1 MMRKVVKVVIFL
13 AFLISLPFMMEL
25 DRVEAKSKAR
35 TLRELKNELA
45 GLKAEKK
52 QNETNKANTKNEISS
67 AKNSVSSKQNEIVK
81 NQNRIDTATEES
93 KKLTTEI
100 EEGKEELYNLI

>member
-1 MMRKVVKVVIFL
+1 MIRKVVKVVIFL
-13 AFLISLPFMMEL
+13 AFLVSLPFMMEL

-52 QNETNKANTKNEISS
+52 QNRKVRNKKAV
-67 AKNSVSSKQNEIVK
+67 KNSKGIGRVALAIWD
-81 NQNRIDTATEES
+81 R
-93 KKLTTEI
+93 
-100 EEGKEELYNLI
+100 YF